1 MILEGGVIYTNCL
14 MRIPVIAANW
24 KLQKTVGEAE
34 EFLDTFIA
42 EVKDA
47 QDVEIVIAPV
57 FTALFSAG
65 KKMAGTNV
73 ELAAQN
79 VYFEEGGAFTGEVA
93 PGMLTD
99 VGCKRVIVGH
109 SERRQHFSESND
121 LLNKKAEASLKAGL
135 KVIFCCGESLEQ
147 RESGQTN
154 DHLAKQLTEGLN
166 GLDMDKVDVAYEP
179 IWAIGTGKTATP
191 EMAQETHAFIR
202 SHLKDMFGDKADA
215 IRILY
220 GGSVKPENVKTLM
233 QCEDIDGA
241 LVGGASLKPDSFAKL
256 VKFRSQ

>member
-1 MILEGGVIYTNCL
+1 

-34 EFLDTFIA
+34 EFLDAFIPQ
-42 EVKDA
+42 VKDA
-47 QDVEIVIAPV
+47 KDVEVVIAPV
-57 FTALFSAG
+57 FTALYSAG

-73 ELAAQN
+73 ELASQD
-79 VYFEEGGAFTGEVA
+79 VYFEESGAYTGEVA

-99 VGCKRVIVGH
+99 VGCKRAIVGH
-109 SERRQHFSESND
+109 SERRGYFSED
-121 LLNKKAEASLKAGL
+121 DETLNKKAAASLKAGM

-147 RESGQTN
+147 REGGKTN
-154 DHLAKQLTEGLN
+154 DHLAGQLTNGLK
-166 GLDMDKVDVAYEP
+166 GLDMDNVDVAYEP

-202 SHLKDMFGDKADA
+202 SHLKSMFGDKADS

-220 GGSVKPENVKTLM
+220 GGSVKPDNVKSLM
-233 QCEDIDGA
+233 ERADIDGA

-256 VKFRSQ
+256 VNFRSQ

>member
-1 MILEGGVIYTNCL
+1 

-24 KLQKTVGEAE
+24 KLQKTVKEAE
-34 EFLDTFIA
+34 DFLDALIP

-47 QDVEIVIAPV
+47 TDVEIVVAPV
-57 FTALFSAG
+57 FTALMSAG
-65 KKMAGTNV
+65 KKMEGTNV
-73 ELAAQN
+73 ELCAQN
-79 VYFEEGGAFTGEVA
+79 VYFEESGAYTGEVA
-93 PGMLTD
+93 PSMLTD

-109 SERRQHFSESND
+109 SERRQYFNED
-121 LLNKKAEASLKAGL
+121 DETLNRKAAASLKAGL

-147 RESGQTN
+147 REAGKTN
-154 DHLAKQLTEGLN
+154 EHLGGQLTNGLK
-166 GLDMDKVDVAYEP
+166 GLDMDRVDVAYEP

-202 SHLKDMFGDKADA
+202 KHLKSMFGDKADS

-220 GGSVKPENVKTLM
+220 GGSVKPDNVKGLM
-233 QCEDIDGA
+233 ECSDIDGA

-256 VKFRSQ
+256 VNFRSQ

>member
-1 MILEGGVIYTNCL
+1 

-24 KLQKTVGEAE
+24 KLQKTVKEAE
-34 EFLDTFIA
+34 DFLDAFIP

-47 QDVEIVIAPV
+47 KDVEVVVAPV
-57 FTALFSAG
+57 FTALMSAG
-65 KKMAGTNV
+65 KKMAGTSV
-73 ELAAQN
+73 ELCAQD
-79 VYFEEGGAFTGEVA
+79 VYFEEGGAYTGEVA
-93 PGMLTD
+93 PSMLTD

-109 SERRQHFSESND
+109 SERREYFNED
-121 LLNKKAEASLKAGL
+121 DETLNKKAAASLKAGL

-147 RESGQTN
+147 REGGKT
-154 DHLAKQLTEGLN
+154 DEHLGGQLTNGLK
-166 GLDMDKVDVAYEP
+166 GLDMDRVDVAYEP

-202 SHLKDMFGDKADA
+202 KHLKGMFGDKADS

-220 GGSVKPENVKTLM
+220 GGSVKPDNVKGLM
-233 QCEDIDGA
+233 ECADIDGA

-256 VKFRSQ
+256 VNFRSQ